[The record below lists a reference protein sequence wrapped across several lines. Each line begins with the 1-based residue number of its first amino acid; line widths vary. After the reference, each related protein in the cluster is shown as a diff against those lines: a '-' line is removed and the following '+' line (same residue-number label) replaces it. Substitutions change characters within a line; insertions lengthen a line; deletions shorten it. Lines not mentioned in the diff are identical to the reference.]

1 MPATKVIVN
10 IPGEEAY
17 DVRIGGGVL
26 ANLGAHLR
34 KLPAFAESD
43 RALVVTDENVAP
55 LYRADAKEALAQ
67 AGFRVSDIAVPAGEG
82 SKSVEVADRKSVV

>member
-34 KLPAFAESD
+34 KRSRKP
-43 RALVVTDENVAP
+43 
-55 LYRADAKEALAQ
+55 
-67 AGFRVSDIAVPAGEG
+67 G
-82 SKSVEVADRKSVV
+82 SA

>member
-34 KLPAFAESD
+34 KLPAFA
-43 RALVVTDENVAP
+43 NCCN
-55 LYRADAKEALAQ
+55 
-67 AGFRVSDIAVPAGEG
+67 I
-82 SKSVEVADRKSVV
+82 

>member
-34 KLPAFAESD
+34 KLPVFAS
-43 RALVVTDENVAP
+43 RTARSSSPTRTLRRCIAP
-55 LYRADAKEALAQ
+55 TRRK
-67 AGFRVSDIAVPAGEG
+67 RSRKPG
-82 SKSVEVADRKSVV
+82 SA

>member
-34 KLPAFAESD
+34 KLPVFA
-43 RALVVTDENVAP
+43 A
-55 LYRADAKEALAQ
+55 
-67 AGFRVSDIAVPAGEG
+67 VSYTHLTLPTIA
-82 SKSVEVADRKSVV
+82 

>member
-34 KLPAFAESD
+34 KLPVFAESD
-43 RALVVTDENVAP
+43 RCPNCRTTLMWKTGAIFRLPYNISVAVTA
-55 LYRADAKEALAQ
+55 A
-67 AGFRVSDIAVPAGEG
+67 
-82 SKSVEVADRKSVV
+82 